1 MKIPVLDSYFNK
13 ERKATLLKK
22 RLKHSCF
29 LVNIVEFLRSPTL
42 KNICERML
50 LSDVISTGSI

>member
-29 LVNIVEFLRSPTL
+29 LVNIVEFLRSPAL